1 MLESYWVPSLAAGL
15 YDAQM
20 MLAAIAL
27 LCLTAAGPEPK
38 IPGAVTR
45 AAALILEMQE
55 GDAKDRWPYE
65 GVYRV
70 QGEIP
75 IGYEV
80 GGTAI
85 CATALLRAPGYDTDP
100 VRQGAVARA
109 TKFVCGA
116 IDHPLMSIDDYDAGY
131 DVRGWGYTYGLA
143 FLLELKA
150 RGGPGGR
157 AVGAGGPAKEDAP
170 PDQAPVASRQP
181 AAPDAIER
189 AIAFYLDGVHR
200 TEIPGPGGWSYARPR
215 GRDKPAPPSPFMTAP
230 TLQALFEGRRQ
241 GYGVDEGVVTRA
253 LDTLEAARTPAGAV
267 VYSGKSGENERDA
280 VPGATGRMLAAETTL
295 HLAGRSTPDRIRGS
309 IDAFIVHWEWLD
321 QRRAQ
326 QGTHAPPYAIAP
338 YYFYFAHYHAAQ
350 AVEFLPEAERPEYR
364 RRINALL
371 FSVRQ
376 EDGSWNDRVFPRTA
390 NYGTA
395 MAAMALMMPET
406 PAPAPWT
413 APPRSPATAPHE
425 PRP

>member
-15 YDAQM
+15 YDARM
-20 MLAAIAL
+20 MLAAIAV
-27 LCLTAAGPEPK
+27 LCLTVAGPEPT
-38 IPGAVTR
+38 IPEAVTR

-75 IGYEV
+75 VGYEV

-85 CATALLRAPGYDTDP
+85 CATALLRAPGYDTDA

-150 RGGPGGR
+150 RGGLGGM
-157 AVGAGGPAKEDAP
+157 AVAVNAGAKGKEAAEAPPGPAPAP
-170 PDQAPVASRQP
+170 
-181 AAPDAIER
+181 PDAIET
-189 AIAFYLDGVHR
+189 AISFYLRGIHS

-215 GRDKPAPPSPFMTAP
+215 GRDKVGPPSPFMTAP
-230 TLQALFEGRRQ
+230 TLQALFEAKRQ
-241 GYGVDEGVVTRA
+241 GYGVDEAVVARA
-253 LDTLEAARTPAGAV
+253 LDTLESARTPAGAV
-267 VYSGKSGENERDA
+267 VYAGKSGENERDA
-280 VPGATGRMLAAETTL
+280 IPGATGRMLAAETTL
-295 HLAGRSTPDRIRGS
+295 YLAGRSTPDRIRGS

-321 QRRAQ
+321 KRRAQ

-390 NYGTA
+390 SYGTS

-406 PAPAPWT
+406 PAPAEWVG
-413 APPRSPATAPHE
+413 SK
-425 PRP
+425 